1 MEPGGT
7 VDATLRMETHSPGVN
22 RPMTVPMERVENRI
36 LSIRGHRVMVDTDLA
51 EVYGVPTRALN
62 QAIKRN
68 AERFPEDFAFRL
80 TAEEK
85 TELVTNCDRF
95 GRLKH
100 STVFPLVFTEHGAI
114 MAASVLNSPRAIEAS
129 VYVVRA
135 FVKMREVLAS
145 HKELVRRLDEMEGKV
160 DRQFKVVFD
169 AIRALADDTRLH
181 FEDDEPE
188 QETEDTGDQ

>member
-1 MEPGGT
+1 
-7 VDATLRMETHSPGVN
+7 
-22 RPMTVPMERVENRI
+22 MTVPMERVADRI

-51 EVYGVPTRALN
+51 EVYGVPTKRLN
-62 QAIKRN
+62 EQVKRN

-80 TAEEK
+80 TPEEK
-85 TELVTNCDRF
+85 MERVAKCDRF
-95 GRLKH
+95 SRLKH

-114 MAASVLNSPRAIEAS
+114 MAANVLNSQRAIEAS

-135 FVKMREVLAS
+135 FVKMREMLAT

-169 AIRALADDTRLH
+169 ALRALMDPPKTPRRRI
-181 FEDDEPE
+181 
-188 QETEDTGDQ
+188 GY